1 MFTRKTNTFERICF
15 NVRTYVSQYL
25 FTAYVRTYIV
35 TFERIF
41 LRSNV
46 NILTLFYV
54 GTYK

>member
-35 TFERIF
+35 TFERICF
-41 LRSNV
+41 TFECKYIDIILRANV
-46 NILTLFYV
+46 
-54 GTYK
+54 